1 MQVWYACYGSN
12 LLRERFLCYLQG
24 GRPAGATRTYPGAR
38 DRREPARDVPMTLPG
53 DVFFGWSS
61 PTWGGGIA
69 FYHADADGAAL
80 ARAYLVTDQQFSDV
94 AAQEMRREPGTDLDL
109 TTVLDERRHDTGSGR
124 YESLHLV
131 GELEGVP
138 VLTFTTPH
146 PAALQR
152 NSPSEAYLTTIALG
166 LRESHGLSDA
176 AICDYLLARPGVR
189 PAWRRERLLA
199 ALSGRG
205 GQRASAA
212 WSPSTSVTGASQTK
226 P

>member
-109 TTVLDERRHDTGSGR
+109 TTVLDERRHDTGPGR

-131 GELEGVP
+131 GELEGHP
-138 VLTFTTPH
+138 VLTFT
-146 PAALQR
+146 AADPQVLQR
-152 NSPSEAYLTTIALG
+152 NSPTQPYLEMIA
-166 LRESHGLSDA
+166 RGLSDA
-176 AICDYLLARPGVR
+176 HGLGVEAIATYLAGRPGAQPDWDVDALR
-189 PAWRRERLLA
+189 PLVTA
-199 ALSGRG
+199 ALR
-205 GQRASAA
+205 
-212 WSPSTSVTGASQTK
+212 
-226 P
+226 

>member
-24 GRPAGATRTYPGAR
+24 GRPRGAARTYPGAR
-38 DRREPARDVPMTLPG
+38 DRSEPARDVPMTLPG

-69 FYHADADGAAL
+69 FYHPEVTGEAL

-109 TTVLDERRHDTGSGR
+109 TTVLDERRHDTGPGR

-131 GELEGVP
+131 GELDGHP
-138 VLTFTTPH
+138 VLTFTAPD
-146 PAALQR
+146 PDALQR
-152 NSPSEAYLTTIALG
+152 NAPSEPYLATVARG
-166 LRESHGLSDA
+166 LRETHGLSDA
-176 AICDYLLARPGVR
+176 ALCDYLLTRPGVHQ
-189 PAWRRERLLA
+189 AWTRERLT
-199 ALSGRG
+199 ALVAQG
-205 GQRASAA
+205 
-212 WSPSTSVTGASQTK
+212 V
-226 P
+226 